1 MRVNIWVLACAGLG
15 FLLALVYL
23 LTGELVI
30 GLGLAAATLIG
41 LSWYL
46 RPLDYRGTAGG
57 QVRSAARITKVKVTG
72 LALAFVIVLV
82 LLFEAALE
90 TWGHERIGV
99 VAIFALSALEAMLA
113 QELQRQTDTLIDQ
126 LRGAEAEEVV
136 RRELGVLGNEGYAKG
151 RCLARGAKRSDRLA
165 SSSPRARLLSAD
177 APA

>member
-1 MRVNIWVLACAGLG
+1 
-15 FLLALVYL
+15 
-23 LTGELVI
+23 
-30 GLGLAAATLIG
+30 LAAATLIG

-99 VAIFALSALEAMLA
+99 VAIFALSGLEAMLA

-165 SSSPRARLLSAD
+165 SSSPIAPRATHQHC
-177 APA
+177 